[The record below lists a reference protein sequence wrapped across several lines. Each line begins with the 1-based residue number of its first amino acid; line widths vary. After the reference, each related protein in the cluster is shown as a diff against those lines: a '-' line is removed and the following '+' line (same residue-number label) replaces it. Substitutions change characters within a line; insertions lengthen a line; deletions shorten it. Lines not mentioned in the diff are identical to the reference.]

1 MSLSNRVATPTQSN
15 RQKVIYSEAPADK
28 INCREASRWKRT
40 EMRRN
45 PAHEVLLIDK
55 IRLHC
60 NINCSVSFFVL
71 FCFLICFF
79 VCFFFLQVTH
89 APKESVGARRT
100 ALLDFPVRYRWFLV
114 KIDNCTLWTQKTRRS
129 PAEAHWLK
137 LEKVDHVKL
146 VGNPMMWR
154 LSWNL
159 LSYMDNEYSTNK
171 KTHPIQQHT
180 ASLLW
185 DLN

>member
-1 MSLSNRVATPTQSN
+1 MSLCNRVATPTQSN
-15 RQKVIYSEAPADK
+15 HQKVFYSETPAGK
-28 INCREASRWKRT
+28 LNCREASRLKRT

-45 PAHEVLLIDK
+45 PARKVLLIDK
-55 IRLHC
+55 ISCIVTLT
-60 NINCSVSFFVL
+60 VLFL
-71 FCFLICFF
+71 FCFAFWF
-79 VCFFFLQVTH
+79 VSLFVFSFLQVTH